1 MNSSIFERLKYLLK
15 RLLFH
20 GKKFVK
26 DVDETFKERINTAEK
41 AKNLL
46 RTRASV
52 KDLYDISN
60 CLEIKKL
67 TDNIPGSYMPTSE
80 YTLYDDY
87 GFKLYYFNGEKNDF
101 LSDEELLR
109 VSKVINSYS
118 KNKPSKVFAMRV
130 YYKYQFYFLIK
141 EGKNGSGDFV
151 DDDMKNVVK
160 YLDAMKEA
168 GATWRTVTDLSND
181 IVDDVSTWAITFTID

>member
-1 MNSSIFERLKYLLK
+1 MNNSLIEKLKYLLK

-52 KDLYDISN
+52 KDLYAISDS
-60 CLEIKKL
+60 LEIKKL

-101 LSDEELLR
+101 LSDEELLK
-109 VSKVINSYS
+109 VSKVINSYG
-118 KNKPSKVFAMRV
+118 KNKPNKVFAMRV

-141 EGKNGSGDFV
+141 EGKNGSGDFI

-168 GATWRTVTDLSND
+168 GATWRTVTDLNND

>member
-1 MNSSIFERLKYLLK
+1 MSNSLIEKLKYLLK
-15 RLLFH
+15 RILFH

-26 DVDETFKERINTAEK
+26 DVDETFKERINTSEK

-52 KDLYDISN
+52 KDLYDIIN
-60 CLEIKKL
+60 CLEPKKL

-101 LSDEELLR
+101 LSDEELLK
-109 VSKVINSYS
+109 VSKVINSYG
-118 KNKPSKVFAMRV
+118 KNKPNKVFAMRV

-168 GATWRTVTDLSND
+168 GATWRTVTDLNND

>member
-1 MNSSIFERLKYLLK
+1 MNNSIFERLKYLLK

-52 KDLYDISN
+52 KDLYAISDS
-60 CLEIKKL
+60 LEIKKL

-101 LSDEELLR
+101 LSDEELLK
-109 VSKVINSYS
+109 VSKVINSYG
-118 KNKPSKVFAMRV
+118 KNKPKKVFAMRV
-130 YYKYQFYFLIK
+130 YYKYQFYFLIN

-168 GATWRTVTDLSND
+168 GATWRTVTDLNND